1 MNFIYE
7 EDPLFEDLNL
17 KEKAYY
23 IIKDKIINC
32 EIPPGASLN
41 EKELKDEIGAS
52 RTPIREAL
60 NKLEQENLINIKAKR
75 GIFVSDITMKDIK
88 EIFMIRK
95 FMEPY
100 IMKLSIK
107 NIVKDELIKYK
118 ELFEEFY
125 TDRKDDLYY
134 TNLDARFHYFL
145 IKASDN
151 KYLINMMQQI
161 FIQNHRIR
169 ILSAKKDHR
178 LEDSIEEHLKIIDL
192 MLEGKIEKAT
202 TEMEEHIVQSWKVA
216 SQLGMNMD
224 INI

>member
-7 EDPLFEDLNL
+7 KNPLYENLNL
-17 KEKAYY
+17 KEKAYH
-23 IIKDKIINC
+23 IIKNKIINC

-60 NKLEQENLINIKAKR
+60 NKLEQENLIKIKPKR
-75 GIFVSDITMKDIK
+75 GIFVNDITMKDIRD
-88 EIFMIRK
+88 IFMIRK

-107 NIVKDELIKYK
+107 NIKKDELIKFK
-118 ELFEEFY
+118 KLFEEFY
-125 TDRKDDLYY
+125 TDRKDDIYY
-134 TNLDARFHYFL
+134 TKLDARFHYFL

-178 LEDSIEEHLKIIDL
+178 LEDSIEEHLNIINL
-192 MLEGKIEKAT
+192 MLDSKIEKAASK
-202 TEMEEHIVQSWKVA
+202 MEEHLQKSWEVA
-216 SQLGMNMD
+216 SQLGINMD

>member
-1 MNFIYE
+1 MSFMYE
-7 EDPLFEDLNL
+7 ETPSYNNL

-32 EIPPGASLN
+32 EIPPGAFLE
-41 EKELKDEIGAS
+41 EKKLKEEIGAS

-60 NKLEQENLINIKAKR
+60 NKLEQEDLINILPKR
-75 GIFVSDITMKDIK
+75 GVFVTDVTMKDIENIY
-88 EIFMIRK
+88 EIRL

-100 IMKLSIK
+100 IMKISYK
-107 NIVKDELIKYK
+107 NLVEEELLKYK
-118 ELFEEFY
+118 ELFKEYF
-125 TDRKDDLYY
+125 TDPKEDLYY
-134 TNLDARFHYFL
+134 TRLDARFHYFL

-169 ILSAKKDHR
+169 VISAKKPDR
-178 LEDSIEEHLKIIDL
+178 IKNSINEHLHIIDFL
-192 MLEGKIEKAT
+192 LEGKIDEAIFK
-202 TEMEEHIVQSWKVA
+202 MEEHIRQSREVA
-216 SQLGMNMD
+216 LRLG